1 MESEEEEVPDKSKV
15 STEKEKEKESPQKM
29 EIDKSDAKKAPG
41 IALPITEMTD
51 DWMDDDVAIG
61 SIESDDEE
69 ETPHTDQGS
78 TEETKIEEAA
88 QQSDTNKS
96 EEKKAP
102 GITLPITE
110 MTDDWM
116 DDGAAFGSMESED
129 EDDGKEEVQATN
141 CPEETIP
148 EKPKPSGI
156 NLPIGE
162 MTDDW
167 MDGNVAI
174 GSIESEDEEFEETK
188 TTQDVST

>member
-1 MESEEEEVPDKSKV
+1 MGDTNKSEEKKAPGIALPITEMTDDWMDDDVAIGSIDSDEDEEVPNTDINSL
-15 STEKEKEKESPQKM
+15 EKTKDKESPQKM

-102 GITLPITE
+102 
-110 MTDDWM
+110 
-116 DDGAAFGSMESED
+116 
-129 EDDGKEEVQATN
+129 
-141 CPEETIP
+141 
-148 EKPKPSGI
+148 
-156 NLPIGE
+156 
-162 MTDDW
+162 
-167 MDGNVAI
+167 
-174 GSIESEDEEFEETK
+174 
-188 TTQDVST
+188 